1 MGTAFAD
8 WLNEQYTSRKSIW
21 TKDEIVAEMVG
32 ASPAAVGKW
41 RRGKSVPG
49 LKYLKRFNDITG
61 VNVWYLIS
69 IAYDVPMPGEA
80 HNVQG
85 SPIALEVA
93 RIVETM
99 AEAHQIAMLQLVR
112 SLRET
117 SPDSHTPSITNDNS
131 A

>member
-8 WLNEQYTSRKSIW
+8 WLNEQFVSRKSIW
-21 TKDEIVAEMVG
+21 TKDEVVAEMVG

-41 RRGKSVPG
+41 RRGKSVPE
-49 LKYLKRFNDITG
+49 LKYLIRFGDITG
-61 VNVWYLIS
+61 IDVWYLIS

-80 HNVQG
+80 HNVQW
-85 SPIALEVA
+85 SPVALEVA

-99 AEAHQIAMLQLVR
+99 TEAHQIAVLQLVR

-117 SPDSHTPSITNDNS
+117 SPDDHMPPITNNNS
-131 A
+131 G